1 VLQLGIAGGIGSGK
15 STVTSALERAGI
27 RVIDTDVIA
36 REIVEPGRP
45 AWQALIDAFGRAVTD
60 GDGFIDRQF
69 LASVAFPN
77 PTALRRLNVITHG
90 AIGLE
95 VLRILDECRDIDYAV
110 AVPLFRPEHRS
121 LFRLSEVWAT
131 EVDPD
136 VAISRLIQ
144 YRGFSEEDAR
154 NRIQSQISNSERSA
168 IVDVV
173 IPNND
178 SIAMLENR
186 IKVLLDE
193 RGIYLD

>member
-1 VLQLGIAGGIGSGK
+1 MLQLGIAGGIGSGK

-95 VLRILDECRDIDYAV
+95 VLRMLDECRDIDYAV

>member
-1 VLQLGIAGGIGSGK
+1 MLQIGIAGGIGSGK

-36 REIVEPGRP
+36 REIVKPGRP
-45 AWQALIDAFGRAVTD
+45 AWQALVDAFGQAVTD
-60 GDGFIDRQF
+60 SDGLIDRQF
-69 LASVAFPN
+69 LAAVAFPS
-77 PTALRRLNVITHG
+77 PTALRRLNFITHG

-95 VLRILDECRDIDYAV
+95 VLRQLDECRDIDYAV

-131 EVDPD
+131 EVEPEI
-136 VAISRLIQ
+136 AISRLIR

-168 IVDVV
+168 IVDIV

-178 SIAMLENR
+178 SLEMLEQR
-186 IKVLLDE
+186 VTALLNQ
-193 RGIYLD
+193 RGIHLD

>member
-1 VLQLGIAGGIGSGK
+1 M
-15 STVTSALERAGI
+15 TSALERAGI

-95 VLRILDECRDIDYAV
+95 VLRLLDECRDIDYAV

-178 SIAMLENR
+178 SIAILENR

-193 RGIYLD
+193 RGINLD

>member
-1 VLQLGIAGGIGSGK
+1 MLQLGIAGGIGSGK

>member
-1 VLQLGIAGGIGSGK
+1 MLQLGIAGGIGSGK

-95 VLRILDECRDIDYAV
+95 VLRLLDECRDIDYAV

-178 SIAMLENR
+178 SIAILENR

-193 RGIYLD
+193 RGINLD